1 MPLAVI
7 YSRASVGIEALP
19 VVVEADLSP
28 GLPAFSIVG
37 LPETVVKESR
47 DRVRSA
53 LLNSQFEFP
62 ARRITINLA
71 PVDLPKVGGRF
82 DLPIALGILAAS
94 KQIPMHRLAEH
105 EFAGELAL
113 NGDLRS
119 IQGSLPFALATRAA
133 KRKLIIPF
141 DNADEASIPEN
152 IEVLPANHLLEI
164 CAYLSGQKPLK
175 KHHRKPPQVSSST
188 IPDMSDIRGQHHARR
203 ALEIAAAG
211 EHSLLMVGSPGTGKT
226 MLASRL
232 PGILPPM
239 TEMQALQSAAIAST
253 HGQSFE
259 VARWR

>member
-1 MPLAVI
+1 MPLAVV
-7 YSRASVGIEALP
+7 YSRASVGIDALP

-53 LLNSQFEFP
+53 LLNSQFKFP

-94 KQIPMHRLAEH
+94 EQIPMHKLGEH

-119 IQGSLPFALATRAA
+119 IQGSLPFALATLQA
-133 KRKLIIPF
+133 KRKLIIHF
-141 DNADEASIPEN
+141 
-152 IEVLPANHLLEI
+152 
-164 CAYLSGQKPLK
+164 
-175 KHHRKPPQVSSST
+175 
-188 IPDMSDIRGQHHARR
+188 
-203 ALEIAAAG
+203 
-211 EHSLLMVGSPGTGKT
+211 
-226 MLASRL
+226 
-232 PGILPPM
+232 
-239 TEMQALQSAAIAST
+239 
-253 HGQSFE
+253 
-259 VARWR
+259 